1 MRKSSEAEHAQELV
15 DDFLNHLHTLLK
27 VIRLMRL
34 FQFYLKKS
42 LQLPPE
48 ISNAIRDLEIEVKEM
63 KFSVQTS
70 QKNGM
75 LNFLKKYRNLNV
87 FGFNSSKYDLKC
99 IVGYIYNYCSRNS
112 LKPNILK
119 VYISY
124 NAFITLILE
133 RNKVF
138 DAIY

>member
-1 MRKSSEAEHAQELV
+1 MVSI
-15 DDFLNHLHTLLK
+15 FN
-27 VIRLMRL
+27 
-34 FQFYLKKS
+34 KS
-42 LQLPPE
+42 LQLPRE

-75 LNFLKKYRNLNV
+75 LNFLKKYRDLNV

-99 IVGYIYNYCSRNS
+99 IVGYIYNYCSRHG

-119 VYISY
+119 VYISF
-124 NAFITLILE
+124 NAFITFNLE
-133 RNKVF
+133 RNKIF
-138 DAIY
+138 DFIY